1 VKAHTLVTTAA
12 IVALVAP
19 AAATAKTI
27 PARGPAAHVKVTKTN
42 PAKRLVP
49 HVTKQGAAPRQLC
62 ICVSSQIDRAKVQ
75 AQADFEAAF
84 NYRMLARG
92 LESWEWPNDS
102 SAVAAFDAGMAA
114 LLAGT
119 KTIDQIFAEVDAAW

>member
-1 VKAHTLVTTAA
+1 MNAHTLVTAAA

-27 PARGPAAHVKVTKTN
+27 PTKRPAAHVKVTKTS
-42 PAKRLVP
+42 PAKRVVP
-49 HVTKQGAAPRQLC
+49 HVTTQGAAPRPLC
-62 ICVSSQIDRAKVQ
+62 ICVSLPIDRAKVQ

-84 NYRMLARG
+84 NDRMLARG
-92 LESWEWPNDS
+92 LESWEWRDDP

-119 KTIDQIFAEVDAAW
+119 KPIDQILAEVDAAW